1 MTFSITPPPE
11 MLRFIGWPRKTP
23 TDDALRSWLTGTS
36 AAPPEAP
43 AAAASGFGP
52 DPEDPTAN
60 TRTII

>member
-1 MTFSITPPPE
+1 MADTFTATKE

-23 TDDALRSWLTGTS
+23 
-36 AAPPEAP
+36 EAP
-43 AAAASGFGP
+43 AADASGFGP